1 MTGERLNFITLDG
14 HRIVALRILKTSIH
28 DTADSDKRDE
38 DTGFGLP
45 EAEPRQGWPEAR
57 LGGTKEDQ
65 PWKSSTRGKSLEK

>member
-45 EAEPRQGWPEAR
+45 EAEPRQE
-57 LGGTKEDQ
+57 
-65 PWKSSTRGKSLEK
+65 